1 MQGTGCRVL
10 LTRSFMGDTSVPMLY
25 PAAGV
30 GSTVTS
36 GEDIDV
42 PSYDAVTT
50 VEPVCQFA
58 TLSFWMGCFG
68 IPPTRPATPS
78 VPTSTAWCMSD
89 TSRFPVLL

>member
-1 MQGTGCRVL
+1 
-10 LTRSFMGDTSVPMLY
+10 MGDTSVPMLY

-78 VPTSTAWCMSD
+78 VPTSTEKPLREGQPGP
-89 TSRFPVLL
+89 TSKPPVVLASGHFFR